1 MMKRLMSLALI
12 VCMLFAFV
20 SCDFLFPEKNDPVK
34 NKEHIIE
41 ALNSGSAMNEIF
53 ASQNAADSTVT
64 PEDMLSPESLIEFI
78 KGIAIEGTV
87 NTNFDGEAHSGYFG
101 IKDGVIYAKEDKN
114 EQYIFIE
121 DDLKIVTVDKIYG
134 DYYRS
139 VNVEL
144 TQMFETLKDYLM
156 SAPSN
161 KEESDIG
168 GKDETEN
175 NILANI
181 ELPEITAEDVTY
193 DEKNDRYV
201 LSEKYVNEA
210 IETVIDEILRESL
223 PDTSIVDRN
232 AQKAAIMEYVKE
244 MNVEFYFRAKF
255 EKMLGFG
262 ASMAASDDL
271 KQELVVEELAFDFYF
286 GIDAINAKLIIK
298 NSETDLNLDAA
309 VVMNDKG
316 EPDKISF
323 NMNVISDYWNP
334 SYLGTRNLYSVCG
347 KETVTISLMADLRKL
362 GGDGEL
368 LSFRYNQTVDG
379 IEIYAEDY
387 FPGNLYAEEYLNR
400 EMTEK
405 YSDKKI
411 TASAT
416 LTVTASNKGQDY
428 LASLVLESNDELEGK
443 TSSGSATL
451 TLSTDAKSFP
461 EIPDEVEEQ
470 RQDALKEYNYFYGD
484 VPNKGYN

>member
-1 MMKRLMSLALI
+1 MKRLMSLALI
-12 VCMLFAFV
+12 VCMLFAFA

-53 ASQNAADSTVT
+53 APQNAADSTVT

-101 IKDGVIYAKEDKN
+101 IKDGVIYAKQDKN

-121 DDLKIVTVDKIYG
+121 DDLKIVTVDKLYG
-134 DYYRS
+134 DYYGS
-139 VNVEL
+139 VNVAL

-156 SAPSN
+156 SASSN

-193 DEKNDRYV
+193 DEENDRYV
-201 LSEKYVNEA
+201 LSEEYVNEA

-223 PDTSIVDRN
+223 PDTSIVDRK

-262 ASMAASDDL
+262 ASMAVSDDL
-271 KQELVVEELAFDFYF
+271 KQKLEVEELAFDFYF
-286 GIDAINAKLIIK
+286 GIDAINAKLLFK

-316 EPDKISF
+316 ELDKISF
-323 NMNVISDYWNP
+323 NMNVVSDYWEPN
-334 SYLGTRNLYSVCG
+334 YLGTNNLHSVCG
-347 KETVTISLMADLRKL
+347 KETVTVSLNADLNKI
-362 GGDGEL
+362 GKDGEL
-368 LSFRYNQTVDG
+368 LKFEYNKTIDDIAV
-379 IEIYAEDY
+379 YAEDY
-387 FPGNLYAEEYLNR
+387 YPGDLYPEEYLNR
-400 EMTEK
+400 EMTEM
-405 YSDKKI
+405 YSDKTI
-411 TASAT
+411 TERVDLDIVSSNGGRNFTLNFVQENNDQINCETEQSTVEVVVSLDVKSFPQIPDAVESARQEA
-416 LTVTASNKGQDY
+416 LDEY
-428 LASLVLESNDELEGK
+428 ESND
-443 TSSGSATL
+443 
-451 TLSTDAKSFP
+451 
-461 EIPDEVEEQ
+461 
-470 RQDALKEYNYFYGD
+470 NYYD
-484 VPNKGYN
+484 YYY

>member
-1 MMKRLMSLALI
+1 MKRLMSLALI
-12 VCMLFAFV
+12 VCMLFAFA

-53 ASQNAADSTVT
+53 APQNAADSTVT

-134 DYYRS
+134 DYCGS

-144 TQMFETLKDYLM
+144 TQIFETLKDYLM

-193 DEKNDRYV
+193 DEENDRYV
-201 LSEKYVNEA
+201 LSEEYVNEA
-210 IETVIDEILRESL
+210 IETVIDEVLREAL
-223 PDTSIVDRN
+223 PDTSIVDRK

-262 ASMAASDDL
+262 ASMAVSDDL
-271 KQELVVEELAFDFYF
+271 KEELELDEFAIGFYF
-286 GIDAINAKLIIK
+286 GKDAINANLSVK

-323 NMNVISDYWNP
+323 NMNVVSDYWEPN
-334 SYLGTRNLYSVCG
+334 YLGTNNLHSVCG
-347 KETVTISLMADLRKL
+347 KETVTVSLNADLNKI
-362 GGDGEL
+362 GKDGEL
-368 LSFRYNQTVDG
+368 LKFEYNQTIDDIAV
-379 IEIYAEDY
+379 YAEDY
-387 FPGNLYAEEYLNR
+387 YPGDLYAEEYLNR

-411 TASAT
+411 TSSAT

-428 LASLVLESNDELEGK
+428 LASLVLESNDELEGE
-443 TSSGSATL
+443 TSNGSATL
-451 TLSTDAKSFP
+451 TVSTDVKSFP
-461 EIPDEVEEQ
+461 EIPDAVESA
-470 RQDALKEYNYFYGD
+470 RQEALDEYESNDNYYD
-484 VPNKGYN
+484 YYY

>member
-1 MMKRLMSLALI
+1 
-12 VCMLFAFV
+12 
-20 SCDFLFPEKNDPVK
+20 
-34 NKEHIIE
+34 
-41 ALNSGSAMNEIF
+41 
-53 ASQNAADSTVT
+53 
-64 PEDMLSPESLIEFI
+64 
-78 KGIAIEGTV
+78 
-87 NTNFDGEAHSGYFG
+87 
-101 IKDGVIYAKEDKN
+101 
-114 EQYIFIE
+114 
-121 DDLKIVTVDKIYG
+121 
-134 DYYRS
+134 
-139 VNVEL
+139 
-144 TQMFETLKDYLM
+144 MFETLKDYLM

-181 ELPEITAEDVTY
+181 ELPEIAAEDVTY

-201 LSEKYVNEA
+201 LSEEYVNEA

-223 PDTSIVDRN
+223 PDTSIIDRN

-262 ASMAASDDL
+262 ASLSISDDL
-271 KQELVVEELAFDFYF
+271 KQKAELEELALDFYF

-323 NMNVISDYWNP
+323 NMNVVSDYWDP
-334 SYLGTRNLYSVCG
+334 RHLGTSNLYSVCG

-368 LSFRYNQTVDG
+368 LSFRYNQTGDG

-387 FPGNLYAEEYLNR
+387 FPGDLYAEEYLNR

-443 TSSGSATL
+443 TSNGSATL

-461 EIPDEVEEQ
+461 EIPNEVEEQ
-470 RQDALKEYNYFYGD
+470 RQDALKEYNYFFGD

>member
-1 MMKRLMSLALI
+1 MKILKRLIPVMLVAIMILA
-12 VCMLFAFV
+12 MA
-20 SCDFLFPEKNDPVK
+20 SCDLLVPKKNDPEKNV
-34 NKEHIIE
+34 EHIIE

-201 LSEKYVNEA
+201 LSEEYVNEA

-271 KQELVVEELAFDFYF
+271 KQELGVEELALELYV
-286 GIDAINAKLIIK
+286 GKDAINANIEYKYDG
-298 NSETDLNLDAA
+298 SEMKAA
-309 VVMNDKG
+309 ASVVMDDKG
-316 EPDKISF
+316 MPKSLTFKLDVLNNDYADYICVDNEEHDYREASAKQTLTIDLKADLTKREGEIVSF
-323 NMNVISDYWNP
+323 NYDQTISDY
-334 SYLGTRNLYSVCG
+334 
-347 KETVTISLMADLRKL
+347 K
-362 GGDGEL
+362 
-368 LSFRYNQTVDG
+368 
-379 IEIYAEDY
+379 IYTDNY
-387 FPGNLYAEEYLNR
+387 WY
-400 EMTEK
+400 K
-405 YSDKKI
+405 
-411 TASAT
+411 
-416 LTVTASNKGQDY
+416 
-428 LASLVLESNDELEGK
+428 VL
-443 TSSGSATL
+443 
-451 TLSTDAKSFP
+451 F
-461 EIPDEVEEQ
+461 
-470 RQDALKEYNYFYGD
+470 
-484 VPNKGYN
+484 